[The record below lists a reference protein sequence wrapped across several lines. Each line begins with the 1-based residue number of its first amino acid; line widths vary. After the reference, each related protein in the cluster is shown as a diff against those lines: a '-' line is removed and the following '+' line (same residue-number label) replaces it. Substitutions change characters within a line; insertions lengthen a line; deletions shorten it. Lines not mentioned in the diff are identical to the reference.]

1 MYPVHITDHAVLRY
15 IERVYGINID
25 DVRRE
30 ILSIEDYEKYR
41 QFKDCN
47 IKRDNCVLIIR
58 DCKVVTV
65 LAKDME
71 NKHFIKKRDYEKA
84 VHKRKRKNGK

>member
-1 MYPVHITDHAVLRY
+1 M
-15 IERVYGINID
+15 
-25 DVRRE
+25 
-30 ILSIEDYEKYR
+30 
-41 QFKDCN
+41 
-47 IKRDNCVLIIR
+47 IIR